1 MGFARSI
8 LSLGMVCAL
17 AGSLAACDSGGGSG
31 QKAKGQLESAAGSI
45 TGDAKLKR
53 EGQKDQVVGGV
64 KKTVGDMKAAV
75 HDATH

>member
-1 MGFARSI
+1 MGIGRSI
-8 LSLGMVCAL
+8 LSVAMVGAL
-17 AGSLAACDSGGGSG
+17 AASLAACDSRDGGG
-31 QKAKGQLESAAGSI
+31 QKTKGQLESAAGSL

-53 EGQKDQVVGGV
+53 DGKKDEVVGGV